1 MQITSKFTI
10 GIHILTCI
18 DFFHGKV
25 PVNSSLLSQ
34 SIGAN
39 PVIVRGVMSSLSK
52 AGMISTGKG
61 KKDIVLQKPLSQVT
75 LYDVYRAVDDMS
87 EKGIFR
93 FHENV
98 SPVCPVGKNIH
109 KALDGKLLRVQ
120 GVMEQEMR
128 QIPVSTVTEDIR
140 KEIRLTG

>member
-18 DFFHGKV
+18 DFFHGQV
-25 PVNSSLLSQ
+25 PVNSGLLSQ

-120 GVMEQEMR
+120 RVMEQEMR
-128 QIPVSTVTEDIR
+128 QIPVSAVTEDIR
-140 KEIRLTG
+140 KEIQLAE

>member
-18 DFFHGKV
+18 DFFHGQV
-25 PVNSSLLSQ
+25 PVNSGLLSQ

-120 GVMEQEMR
+120 RVMEQEMR
-128 QIPVSTVTEDIR
+128 QIPVSAVTEDIR
-140 KEIRLTG
+140 KEIQLAG